1 MSRKIVHIIGTGTI
15 GVPLISI
22 LTERKTEL
30 GIEEVTFQPDVNAIT
45 NKALIKGLA
54 QRGAKLA
61 IAETQTDQFTSLGFK
76 VEYIADEAIDRAGV
90 IIDCTP
96 EGEALL
102 NKERVYKS
110 YLGTNKCFIAQAR
123 ETGFGKDYAYGIND
137 EALEHGK
144 DQFLRIVSCNA
155 QNIASIVKALAFPE
169 GENLLEWGRFIC
181 LRRASDISE
190 DRTFIPAPQV
200 SIHQDEDFG
209 TYQARDAAS
218 LFRTIGH
225 DLDLFSSAVRINT
238 QYLHLVHF
246 NLKLRKPV
254 SLPRVLTRLESYP
267 QIALTNHTMSNLV
280 FAFARDIGFLG
291 RIFNQAVVIVPSL
304 AIKGEN
310 EIVGYSFSPQDGNSV
325 FSSIAAAV
333 WFYYPNSYREKLQHL
348 NDLIFAE
355 V

>member
-1 MSRKIVHIIGTGTI
+1 MPRKIVHIIGTGTV

-22 LTERKTEL
+22 LTERKNEL
-30 GIEEVTFQPDVNAIT
+30 GIEEITFQPDVNALS

-54 QRGAKLA
+54 ARGAKLTV
-61 IAETQTDQFTSLGFK
+61 AESQTDQFTSLGFK
-76 VEYIADEAIDRAGV
+76 VEYIADEAIERAGV
-90 IIDCTP
+90 VIDCTA

-110 YLGTNKCFIAQAR
+110 YAGTAKCFIAQAR

-137 EALEHGK
+137 DALDHDR
-144 DQFLRIVSCNA
+144 DQFIRIVSCNS
-155 QNIASIVKALAFPE
+155 QNIASIVKALAFPN
-169 GENLLEWGRFIC
+169 GENQLEWGRFVC

-190 DRTFIPAPQV
+190 DKAFIPAPQV
-200 SIHQDEDFG
+200 SLHQDERYG

-218 LFRTIGH
+218 LFRTLGY
-225 DLDLFSSAVRINT
+225 DLDLFSSALKINT

-254 SLPRVLTRLESYP
+254 SLSRVITRLESYP
-267 QIALTNHTMSNLV
+267 LIALTNHPLSNLV

-291 RIFNQAVVIVPSL
+291 RILNQAVVIVPTL
-304 AIKGEN
+304 TIKN
-310 EIVGYSFSPQDGNSV
+310 ETEIFGYSFSPQDGNSV
-325 FSSIAAAV
+325 FSSIAAAI

-348 NDLIFAE
+348 NDLVFSE